1 MDYTPYSS
9 SMDCRRS
16 DPAKPIVLSFPVTSR
31 ARHRRQTRLCNPL
44 LPVHPFAEDFMSA
57 LRPDNT
63 QDPQLASLL
72 GNLGE
77 LIRDARQ
84 KVLRAVDT
92 VQVQTCWQI
101 GRHIVEFEQE
111 GARRAAY
118 GKRLLPTL
126 AKVLTTDFGKG
137 FDERN
142 LRYMRDFYQTFPI
155 WNAVRSELSWT
166 HYRRLL
172 RVDNEHA
179 RHWYMNE
186 SAILNWSSRALE
198 RQINTLY
205 YERLLTSRDR
215 PAVEHEAATNI
226 QNMKAHPRDFIR
238 DPVILEFLGIPNA
251 GLIQETNLEQALI
264 NQLQAFLL
272 ELGKGFAF
280 IARQQRISTD
290 SKDFYIDLV
299 FYNYLL
305 KCFVIFDLK
314 RGELTHQDVGQMDMY
329 VRMYDD
335 LKRGAED
342 GPTVGI
348 ISAHKKTSQWCVTRC
363 WKATNNCSPASTSWC
378 CPAKRSCV
386 RNWIG
391 NGQQLKSDCS
401 IRKPDKHRWIV
412 HKRREDYRWQLT
424 AKVRSR

>member
-1 MDYTPYSS
+1 
-9 SMDCRRS
+9 
-16 DPAKPIVLSFPVTSR
+16 
-31 ARHRRQTRLCNPL
+31 
-44 LPVHPFAEDFMSA
+44 MST
-57 LRPDNT
+57 LRPDHT
-63 QDPQLASLL
+63 QAPQLASLL

-111 GARRAAY
+111 GARRAEY
-118 GKRLLPTL
+118 GKQLLSKL
-126 AKVLTTDFGKG
+126 AKSLTEEFGKG
-137 FDERN
+137 FDASN
-142 LRYMRDFYQTFPI
+142 LRYMRLFYQAFPI
-155 WNAVRSELSWT
+155 RDALRHELSWT

-172 RVDNEHA
+172 RVDNKLA

-186 SAILNWSSRALE
+186 SALQNWSSRALE

-215 PAVEHEAATNI
+215 PAVEHEAATTI

-238 DPVILEFLGIPNA
+238 DPVILEFLGMPNA
-251 GLIQETNLEQALI
+251 GLTQETNLEQALI

-335 LKRGAED
+335 LKRGPED

-348 ISAHKKTSQWCVTRC
+348 ILCAQKDESVVRYSVLEGNEQLF
-363 WKATNNCSPASTSWC
+363 ASKYKLVLPSEEELRAELDRERAAIDERLLNLA
-378 CPAKRSCV
+378 P
-386 RNWIG
+386 G
-391 NGQQLKSDCS
+391 S
-401 IRKPDKHRWIV
+401 IRMDCP
-412 HKRREDYRWQLT
+412 
-424 AKVRSR
+424 